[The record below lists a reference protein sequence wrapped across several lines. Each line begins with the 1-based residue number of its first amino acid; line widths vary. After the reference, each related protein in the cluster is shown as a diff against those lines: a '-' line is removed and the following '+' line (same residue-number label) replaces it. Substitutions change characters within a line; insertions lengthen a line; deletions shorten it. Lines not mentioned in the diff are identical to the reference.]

1 MRIVLAFLLAWCSL
15 AWSLAAAPQSGPRSQ
30 VQRMVDQ
37 LNVTAEQKAKLDPIL
52 DDDNKQVRALRG
64 DNSPAAAEKKAA
76 VRKATDEKIKPILTA
91 EQWTTLQ
98 QLRDERSRQDK
109 KKK

>member
-1 MRIVLAFLLAWCSL
+1 MRIGKYFLPPFALTVA
-15 AWSLAAAPQSGPRSQ
+15 LAAAPQQAPRSQ

-52 DDDNKQVRALRG
+52 EEDSKEVRLLRG
-64 DNSPAAAEKKAA
+64 DTSASAVEKKAA
-76 VRKATDEKIKPILTA
+76 IRKDTDAKIKPILTD
-91 EQWTTLQ
+91 EQWKKLV
-98 QLRDERSRQDK
+98 QLREDRSKQDK

>member
-1 MRIVLAFLLAWCSL
+1 MRIAKCLLPFFAL
-15 AWSLAAAPQSGPRSQ
+15 MIALAATPQQAPRSQ

-52 DDDNKQVRALRG
+52 EEDSKQVRLLRG
-64 DNSPAAAEKKAA
+64 DTSTGAVEKKAA
-76 VRKATDEKIKPILTA
+76 IRKDTDAKIKPILTD
-91 EQWTTLQ
+91 EQWKKLV
-98 QLRDERSRQDK
+98 QLREDRSKQDK